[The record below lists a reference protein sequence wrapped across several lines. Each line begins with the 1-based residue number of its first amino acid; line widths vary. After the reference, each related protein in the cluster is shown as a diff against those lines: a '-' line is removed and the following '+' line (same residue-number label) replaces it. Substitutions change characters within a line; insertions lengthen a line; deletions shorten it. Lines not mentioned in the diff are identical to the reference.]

1 MHLIKLTALFISIF
15 FAFGASAPSS
25 SFNVPMSKELQQT
38 VSMFGESRLIKV
50 TDRVY
55 LAYAFD
61 IVNSVFVIGDD
72 GVVIIDSM
80 ARVENA
86 QRALAELRKIT
97 DKPIVA
103 IIYSHGH
110 FDHTGGSSAFVPAGD
125 ESKILVY
132 ASDNWTRY
140 RQELVSPLYPMI
152 NRRMI

>member
-25 SFNVPMSKELQQT
+25 AFNVPMSKELQQT

-72 GVVIIDSM
+72 GVVIIDTM

-86 QRALAELRKIT
+86 QRALAEHAIPAFSVWIAMMSFSSFGIHL
-97 DKPIVA
+97 KP
-103 IIYSHGH
+103 
-110 FDHTGGSSAFVPAGD
+110 F
-125 ESKILVY
+125 
-132 ASDNWTRY
+132 R
-140 RQELVSPLYPMI
+140 
-152 NRRMI
+152 